1 MSKKYFALTLLVDQS
16 GKSKK
21 HLYSQ
26 EFDKIREIL

>member
-21 HLYSQ
+21 HFYL
-26 EFDKIREIL
+26 